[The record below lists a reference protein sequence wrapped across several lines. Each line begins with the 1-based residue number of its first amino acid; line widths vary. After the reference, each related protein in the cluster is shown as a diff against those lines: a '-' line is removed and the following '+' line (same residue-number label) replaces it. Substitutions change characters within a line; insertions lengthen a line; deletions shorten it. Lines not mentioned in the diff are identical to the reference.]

1 MTLQQYPSGFIKSL
15 CGIVCSRS
23 VKLLHSNND
32 LDDLESRD
40 KWWIEIRNE
49 IRSHMKALDCHVV
62 LGYSET
68 KSICEDVCVL
78 SATGTAAIVNETF
91 FSSTSRKI
99 EENTLEKC
107 SICHVPYDEAELPFP
122 VALSKCALCGQSQV
136 PDVIFTSI
144 QPVPELEIIGKGC
157 LIKAIV
163 SRPRKKSSGE
173 ISAKLISDYMP
184 FMEYELHRQLLG
196 KLKIKGMNMLYG
208 LKIQIS
214 IGENLVMGIAEATG
228 CFTAALPRPIFPKI
242 INDKLNRDFKEIET
256 LKKTL
261 MEEMEKNI
269 EFYGL
274 DCTQK
279 PMQTKQT
286 SSEKESKALL
296 KIELDDYREKD
307 NIYQLMDSAARK
319 NVLACSTE
327 FMPGIEF
334 STNIQMFTSIYRCE
348 AKLVQM
354 NIKKFNE
361 IFDYILEGLA
371 YKFRSFKNY
380 VLANLSTDTS
390 LFDDDHAMII
400 LTGSCLTFGET
411 NINIKNDVEIT
422 NLSYV
427 PNARI
432 DRYLGLVNLFLI
444 RESTQIKE
452 NGGLSGFM
460 HCFITEVLAMVRAHV
475 LSLDGNALV
484 SFKMT
489 ECILLDNPHRNQGQ
503 CLINVTGDAVR
514 ILK

>member
-1 MTLQQYPSGFIKSL
+1 MKS
-15 CGIVCSRS
+15 
-23 VKLLHSNND
+23 
-32 LDDLESRD
+32 
-40 KWWIEIRNE
+40 
-49 IRSHMKALDCHVV
+49 LDCHVV
-62 LGYSET
+62 LGYTET

-78 SATGTAAIVNETF
+78 SAFGTAAIVNQAF
-91 FSSTSRKI
+91 FTNVNKTI
-99 EENTLEKC
+99 DENSLERC
-107 SICHVPYDEAELPFP
+107 SLCHVPYNIAELPFP
-122 VALSKCALCGQSQV
+122 VALSPCSLCGQSQV

-144 QPVPELEIIGKGC
+144 QPIPEIPIIGKGS

-173 ISAKLISDYMP
+173 ISAKVISDYLP

-208 LKIQIS
+208 LRVQIS
-214 IGENLVMGIAEATG
+214 IGENLLMAIAEATA
-228 CFTAALPRPIFPKI
+228 CFAAALPIPILPKI
-242 INDKLNRDFKEIET
+242 VNDKSSREFKEIEI
-256 LKKTL
+256 LKKAL

-269 EFYGL
+269 EFYDLGSEL
-274 DCTQK
+274 KSTQTA
-279 PMQTKQT
+279 QTD
-286 SSEKESKALL
+286 SDSESKALL
-296 KIELDDYREKD
+296 KIELDDYREKE

-319 NVLACSTE
+319 NLPACSTE
-327 FMPGIEF
+327 YMPGIAF
-334 STNIQMFTSIYRCE
+334 SSNLQMFTSIYRCE

-354 NIKKFNE
+354 NTKKFNE
-361 IFDYILEGLA
+361 IFDYVLEGLS
-371 YKFRSFKNY
+371 YKFRRYKNC
-380 VLANLSTDTS
+380 VLANLSIDTS

-400 LTGSCLTFGET
+400 LTGSCLTFGEST
-411 NINIKNDVEIT
+411 LDIKNNVEIT

-432 DRYLGLVNLFLI
+432 ERYLGLVNLFLI

-489 ECILLDNPHRNQGQ
+489 ECVLLDNPHRNQGQ

-514 ILK
+514 IVK